1 MEYFEDLAEL
11 IEEEREESFEDFLKR
26 LDELDPEDS
35 SEIIENYMDE
45 IQNALPDE
53 EQGIYMLIENIK
65 TGLIFLSQ
73 NLEDYRTRV
82 KFAEELYRFREW
94 YHDPKLIRIDGRE
107 ASVFDAVIN
116 ERADKLLNGKSVY
129 DFEKALDYELHD
141 FEMSIGSFDR
151 IDIVGDKTDTRHV
164 H

>member
-11 IEEEREESFEDFLKR
+11 IEDGKKEDFEDFLKR
-26 LDELDPEDS
+26 LEELDPEDS

-45 IQNALPDE
+45 IQNALPDA
-53 EQGIYMLIENIK
+53 EQDIYMLIENIK

-82 KFAEELYRFREW
+82 KFAEELYRFKEW
-94 YHDPKLIRIDGRE
+94 FHDPKLVKINGRE
-107 ASVFDAVIN
+107 GSVFDAVIN

-141 FEMSIGSFDR
+141 FEMSIGSFDK
-151 IDIVGDKTDTRHV
+151 IDITADKSDSRHI

>member
-11 IEEEREESFEDFLKR
+11 IEDGKKEDFEDFLKR
-26 LDELDPEDS
+26 LEELDPEDS
-35 SEIIENYMDE
+35 TEIIENYMDE

-53 EQGIYMLIENIK
+53 EQEIYMLIENIK

-94 YHDPKLIRIDGRE
+94 YHDPTLVKIDGRE

-141 FEMSIGSFDR
+141 FEMSIGSFDK
-151 IDIVGDKTDTRHV
+151 IDITADKSDSRHI

>member
-11 IEEEREESFEDFLKR
+11 IEDGKKEDFEDFLKR
-26 LDELDPEDS
+26 LEELDPEDS
-35 SEIIENYMDE
+35 TEIIENYMDE

-53 EQGIYMLIENIK
+53 EQEIYMLIENIK

-94 YHDPKLIRIDGRE
+94 YHDPTLVKIDGCE

-141 FEMSIGSFDR
+141 FEMSIGSFDK
-151 IDIVGDKTDTRHV
+151 IDITADKSDSRHI